1 MVRDDGG
8 SRSSGLPELHRVT
21 DYYDETWLDY
31 RMLWL
36 SPQNRAIHFGY
47 WGEHTRSHAQSLLEM
62 NRVLAGQLG
71 VRSGQRI
78 LDAGCGV
85 GGSAIWLAQ
94 TYDVEVIGITPVA
107 GQVTRARR
115 YAHEGGVAGQVVFE
129 QQDYAHTTF
138 PDASFDVVWAME
150 SLCHALD
157 KPLVLAETRR
167 LLRPRGRLGVVEYLR
182 TQRPHDSAGEALLGS
197 WLSGWAIPDIA
208 SAPEWLA
215 WTQGAG
221 FGDIDLVDIT
231 SNVRPSLRR
240 LHALAVLTWP
250 LASILHAVGLRSE
263 TQQGNIRGALDQYRA
278 LGCGLWVYG
287 LLTATAA

>member
-1 MVRDDGG
+1 MTRPDSG
-8 SRSSGLPELHRVT
+8 SASPGPSELHRIS

-36 SPQNRAIHFGY
+36 RPQNRAIHFGY
-47 WGEHTRSHAQSLLEM
+47 WGQDTGSHAQSLLEM
-62 NRVLAGQLG
+62 NRVLAGHLG

-85 GGSAIWLAQ
+85 GGSAIWLAK

-107 GQVTRARR
+107 SQVARARR
-115 YAHEGGVAGQVVFE
+115 YAQDGGVAGQVVFE

-157 KPLVLAETRR
+157 KPLVLAEARR
-167 LLRPRGRLGVVEYLR
+167 VLRPRGRLGIVEYLR
-182 TQRPHDSAGEALLGS
+182 TRRPQEPAGEALLGS

-208 SAPEWLA
+208 TAPEWLE

-231 SNVRPSLRR
+231 PNVKPSLRR
-240 LHALAVLTWP
+240 LHALAVLTTEHECRFLHRGNHQDASRLLQKVLGNP
-250 LASILHAVGLRSE
+250 LVGSIS
-263 TQQGNIRGALDQYRA
+263 
-278 LGCGLWVYG
+278 
-287 LLTATAA
+287 